1 MQKFEGISFLWALAL
16 LGCVAAV
23 YALRACIGYWNVS
36 RDAEIDFL
44 YKHSH
49 NMLPANIDKD
59 GYIRAYKRFNNPRG
73 LAHMAGGLLAILVLT
88 APALLLIQTL
98 LHKFWIFK
106 DKSRVFE
113 PGFLVWQFILFFSL
127 IGIWAGIAYVTAL
140 HYHRGTSISLK
151 DELIKERQR

>member
-1 MQKFEGISFLWALAL
+1 MF
-16 LGCVAAV
+16 
-23 YALRACIGYWNVS
+23 
-36 RDAEIDFL
+36 
-44 YKHSH
+44 
-49 NMLPANIDKD
+49 

-113 PGFLVWQFILFFSL
+113 PGFLVWQFILSTL
-127 IGIWAGIAYVTAL
+127 PPRHLYIPQGRINKREAKIGHGISTHNDKSEGYRRVFAVFL
-140 HYHRGTSISLK
+140 RGSGP
-151 DELIKERQR
+151 